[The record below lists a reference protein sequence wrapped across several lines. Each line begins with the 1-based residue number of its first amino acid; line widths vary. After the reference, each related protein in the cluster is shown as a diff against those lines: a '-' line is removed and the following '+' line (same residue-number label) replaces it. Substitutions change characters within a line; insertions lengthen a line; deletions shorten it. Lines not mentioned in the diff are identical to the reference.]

1 MAGCEIITKNVD
13 SPPSLSITIPKT
25 SDLVRNSKR
34 WTEVQLPIDI
44 LLLAVRDEDFL
55 SCYHFLREVVRSYKI
70 RLGHVYFGNLGKDG
84 GLKLKV
90 GLITCSEGGGG
101 DPGGPA
107 MAVKNAV
114 EILQPKA
121 VFCIGTCRGLYRD
134 KTKLG
139 DVVVPAKL
147 TTYAPRRMTSI
158 GAVPCG
164 FTTPLSSSMSR
175 LIRQAGFGWKPPLEN
190 PEVREVTVHRD
201 SELLSGPEQ
210 MESSQ
215 RRDEHIRLYPNAI
228 AVEQDGDGE

>member
-1 MAGCEIITKNVD
+1 MAGCEIVTKNVD

-25 SDLVRNSKR
+25 SDLVRTSKR

-107 MAVKNAV
+107 MHGREK
-114 EILQPKA
+114 
-121 VFCIGTCRGLYRD
+121 
-134 KTKLG
+134 
-139 DVVVPAKL
+139 
-147 TTYAPRRMTSI
+147 RR
-158 GAVPCG
+158 
-164 FTTPLSSSMSR
+164 
-175 LIRQAGFGWKPPLEN
+175 
-190 PEVREVTVHRD
+190 
-201 SELLSGPEQ
+201 
-210 MESSQ
+210 
-215 RRDEHIRLYPNAI
+215 
-228 AVEQDGDGE
+228 